1 MTGPVEEVA
10 LADVVARLRRAMRR
24 AARALDPGTALS
36 VAQLELLSC
45 VGENPGVRPG
55 QVARLLR
62 AAPNSVATLVTGLH
76 DRGLLV
82 RTPSAD
88 DRRAVQLTLT
98 PEGEQAVTR
107 WQSTNTAILDAASAT
122 LDPDQRRQLAAA
134 LPTLA
139 ALVGAID
146 RLADPDDDGSP

>member
-76 DRGLLV
+76 GRGLLV

-98 PEGEQAVTR
+98 PEGAQAVAR
-107 WQSTNTAILDAASAT
+107 WQGTNTAILDAASAT

-146 RLADPDDDGSP
+146 RLADPDDDGSL